1 MTAQKVGSYTY
12 ATTGRLNGG
21 WNEEVGYGL
30 LDVSSAI
37 QMACQDT
44 LLLSNQNIV
53 SDITITHCQVE
64 IENVSVS
71 NNAKKDIDSTS
82 NNQNLNDMKMI
93 NLLLTMSVFM
103 IG

>member
-12 ATTGRLNGG
+12 ATTTGSLNGG

-53 SDITITHCQVE
+53 SDTTITHCQVE

-71 NNAKKDIDSTS
+71 NNAKLI
-82 NNQNLNDMKMI
+82 I
-93 NLLLTMSVFM
+93 NSGTKTTIKHSFYVEEGASV
-103 IG
+103 IIQ